1 MRRLI
6 MNSNLTNHRVVGDV
20 HDIQLT
26 SQGSYAYILAK
37 RDHSNHTPIILGQ
50 FVLLAD
56 IKNSAHGFLC
66 VAEEYK
72 PDLPFGMDP
81 KSAIR
86 SSKKSKKGV
95 DALYKEELLFLGYKC
110 RLLGVCKIEEGRVK
124 YFSNVRS
131 MPSVHE
137 LSATIP
143 SAEFMKSLFMSAV
156 EATDNSDSN
165 IIFELG
171 FLRYGTNPDDT
182 ECYKVGTENQVPVQF
197 NVSNMIRKRTAIF
210 GKSGYG
216 KSNNVKVC
224 IGMIAKEKPNCGQL
238 IFDTNGEYALDNDQN
253 QGFMDIFYDAGMK
266 NKVVLYTNKTIAKK
280 VRDKHG
286 DESIK
291 PLKFDVFANIKPA
304 FEIVES
310 NLDSGKKEPMYLT
323 PWISALNSEE
333 DSSKYFTGFG
343 NPGLVYAIYYAAL
356 IMAGIQPFNEE
367 HTGAMLKVNKEY
379 LDFLTKK
386 SRKKL
391 QEEELKNNPE
401 GLLSEFD
408 DFSKLGINQQQAI
421 LNSYNIFKKPNT
433 NDFSCKKI
441 TAMSN
446 YAIWW
451 VENSM
456 KEETSSMKGFT
467 EILANPRRFY
477 ALNSFNLKST
487 DGSSYS
493 QSLGESIF
501 SDLQQNKIVILDLA
515 SVNMKI
521 AKSLANHIAAHLL
534 SRASA
539 MFGNDAKRN
548 EFNKFDAIIYIEE
561 AQNYLSK
568 EEISSGNSIYER
580 LAKEGRKFHLGLV
593 YVTQQPSAIDQSITS
608 QTENII
614 ALHMSN
620 EADCLVLNKIKDKF
634 DLLTCRFLKDEAA
647 KGLAYIY
654 AEPHQPFVLPCQIKE
669 FNAKLILG
677 QKKK

>member
-1 MRRLI
+1 MK
-6 MNSNLTNHRVVGDV
+6 NKLTDHKVVGDV
-20 HDIQLT
+20 HDLQLT
-26 SQGSYAYILAK
+26 SQGSYAYILAT
-37 RDHSNHTPIILGQ
+37 RDHANHTPIILGQ
-50 FVLLAD
+50 FVILANKKD
-56 IKNSAHGFLC
+56 PNHGFLC

-72 PDLPFGMDP
+72 PDLPMGLDS
-81 KSAIR
+81 KAALR
-86 SSKKSKKGV
+86 QSKKSNIEV
-95 DALYKEELLFLGYKC
+95 DELYSSDLLFLGYKC
-110 RLLGVCKIEEGRVK
+110 RLLGVCKIEQDRVK
-124 YFSNVRS
+124 YYSNVRS

-137 LSATIP
+137 LEAAIP

-156 EATDNSDSN
+156 EATDNSDAN

-182 ECYKVGTENQVPVQF
+182 ECYKVGSENQVPVQF

-266 NKVVLYTNKTIAKK
+266 NKVVLYSNKTISSS
-280 VRDKHG
+280 VRKKHG
-286 DESIK
+286 DDSIK
-291 PLKFDVFANIKPA
+291 PLKFDVFANIKPS

-323 PWISALNSEE
+323 PWISALNAED
-333 DSSKYFTGFG
+333 DSSKFFTENK
-343 NPGLVYAIYYAAL
+343 NPGLVYSIYYAAL
-356 IMAGIQPFNEE
+356 IMAGLRPFNEE
-367 HTGAMLKVNKEY
+367 HNGPMLQVSKKY
-379 LDFLTKK
+379 LDALT
-386 SRKKL
+386 
-391 QEEELKNNPE
+391 LKHQAQ
-401 GLLSEFD
+401 LSEKLAELNIVTD
-408 DFSKLGINQQQAI
+408 KEMLDFNSLPPELQNSL
-421 LNSYNIFKKPNT
+421 LNSYGIFKPKNSGT
-433 NDFSCKKI
+433 KAEYFCKNI
-441 TAMSN
+441 THMSN
-446 YAIWW
+446 YALWW
-451 VENSM
+451 KENEM
-456 KEETSSMKGFT
+456 KEESSMKGFT

-477 ALNSFNLKST
+477 ALTSFHLKKT
-487 DGSSYS
+487 DEYSYS
-493 QSLGESIF
+493 QSLGEAIF
-501 SDLQQNKIVILDLA
+501 SDLQNNKIVILDLA

-534 SRASA
+534 AKASSL
-539 MFGNDAKRN
+539 FGNDAKRA
-548 EFNKFDAIIYIEE
+548 EFNKFDALIYIEE

-568 EEISSGNSIYER
+568 EEINSGNSIYER

-620 EADCLVLNKIKDKF
+620 EADCMVLNKIKDKF

-677 QKKK
+677 SKKK